1 MIQFFF
7 FSYAQQQ
14 TVHMTPVCKE
24 LHNQTRN
31 TGQLPASHPGGEPR
45 LPSRSA
51 QTTPATTGCCCTV
64 GHTWHTTAKS
74 ITEAPTCGAGCDTS
88 AVDTG
93 DTVTTMQL
101 LPRAQQP
108 LSAILSRLTLPEQ
121 EHRCHPI
128 PPAPNTSS
136 RSTDSDT
143 IICDSL
149 FTTPITP
156 PTH

>member
-1 MIQFFF
+1 
-7 FSYAQQQ
+7 
-14 TVHMTPVCKE
+14 
-24 LHNQTRN
+24 
-31 TGQLPASHPGGEPR
+31 
-45 LPSRSA
+45 
-51 QTTPATTGCCCTV
+51 
-64 GHTWHTTAKS
+64 
-74 ITEAPTCGAGCDTS
+74 
-88 AVDTG
+88 VDTG

-143 IICDSL
+143 IICDRL
-149 FTTPITP
+149 FTTHITP
-156 PTH
+156 PAPKYCTSLKKRTSIDSTSKCNTVVQR